1 MMIAP
6 GIELDP
12 EAVAAFCR
20 ENRICRLAIFGSAL
34 RGDFRVDSDVDL
46 LVEFERGHTPGMMR
60 LARMERELEPLLGG
74 GHRVDLRTY
83 GDLSRYFRDEV
94 LTTARPV
101 FDAVLGDLH

>member
-1 MMIAP
+1 MVIAP

-20 ENRICRLAIFGSAL
+20 ENGIRRLAVFGSAR
-34 RGDFRVDSDVDL
+34 RGDFRLESDVDL
-46 LVEFERGHTPGMMR
+46 LVEFERGQTPGMMG
-60 LARMERELEPLLGG
+60 LARMQRELEPLLGG

-94 LTTARPV
+94 RSTARPV
-101 FDAVLGDLH
+101 FDAAA